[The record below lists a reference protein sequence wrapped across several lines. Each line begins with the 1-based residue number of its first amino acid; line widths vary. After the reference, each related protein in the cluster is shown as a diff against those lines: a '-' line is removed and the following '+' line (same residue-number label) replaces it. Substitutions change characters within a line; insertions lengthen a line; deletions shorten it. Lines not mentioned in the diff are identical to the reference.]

1 MIDPSIITRGAEM
14 AQLQQRQ
21 NMDALAD
28 LGGNLGQLVLGRR
41 INQMQQ
47 LKTPEEQQAFA
58 NKSIFS
64 PQLNQQLKAD
74 RTAATQAEMAKQ
86 KHEVDIYN
94 ARMQGDERKSNAYKN
109 TTQGQGYGLDNAGKL
124 MQAADRALMV
134 AAQSGDPMA
143 AKLALNNA
151 LKAGAINPETFK
163 QYNTQ
168 IDVLGTNP
176 EALKR
181 FAQGI
186 AFSNSKDPGSYLFT
200 TADNELDNATT
211 RRGQDID
218 QTIADNRLT
227 FDYEKTDA
235 ENQYKYDALE
245 QDENQFWASFNQK
258 DAQFYSDQD
267 FQLMKSKLEKQQVK
281 NETPEQ
287 KMERINN
294 TIGSADAARQAARA
308 AQDAA
313 ALINHP
319 GIASGTG
326 MTSLLG
332 VVPGTDAKD
341 FKARLENLKSQVFL
355 PTVKSLQG
363 MGALSNAEGEKIASA
378 VANLDPSLGQEALS
392 KQLTIL
398 AQEMSKSAKKAQ
410 KQTQNYAT
418 RGGTIQLQASRSS
431 QNQGSSKI
439 YTQAMIREYAR
450 QSGRSMQEIA
460 QAVRD
465 SGGVIQ

>member
-41 INQMQQ
+41 INQMRQ
-47 LKTPEEQQAFA
+47 LETPKEQQAFA

-74 RTAATQAEMAKQ
+74 QAAATQAEMAKQ

-94 ARMQGDERKSNAYKN
+94 AKMQGDEKKSNAYKN
-109 TTQGQGYGLDNAGKL
+109 TTQGQGYELENAGKKL
-124 MQAADRALMV
+124 VAINSAVQRAAMTGDKGV
-134 AAQSGDPMA
+134 AIIGLDAARRVGMISQEDYEQQYQLLSRMNPDQVKAYAQSV
-143 AKLALNNA
+143 
-151 LKAGAINPETFK
+151 T
-163 QYNTQ
+163 
-168 IDVLGTNP
+168 
-176 EALKR
+176 
-181 FAQGI
+181 
-186 AFSNSKDPGSYLFT
+186 FSNSKDPGSYLFT

-245 QDENQFWASFNQK
+245 QDENQFWANFNQK

-267 FQLMKSKLEKQQVK
+267 FQLMKAKLEKQQVK

-308 AQDAA
+308 AKDAA
-313 ALINHP
+313 DLINHP
-319 GIASGTG
+319 GIVSGTG

-355 PTVKSLQG
+355 PTVKALQG
-363 MGALSNAEGEKIASA
+363 MGALSNAEGEKIAAS

-392 KQLTIL
+392 KQLAIL
-398 AQEMSKSAKKAQ
+398 AQEMNNAAKKAQ

-418 RGGTIQLQASRSS
+418 RGGTIQLQTSRSS
-431 QNQGSSKI
+431 QNQGSGKI
-439 YTQAMIREYAR
+439 YTQAMIREYAK

-465 SGGVIQ
+465 SGGIIQ

>member
-1 MIDPSIITRGAEM
+1 MLDPNIILRGQQVENPFESA
-14 AQLQQRQ
+14 AQGIQFGQGLRQ
-21 NMDALAD
+21 L
-28 LGGNLGQLVLGRR
+28 LSGR
-41 INQMQQ
+41 QAGKMQQ
-47 LKTPEEQQAFA
+47 ITSPEDRQAFA
-58 NKSIFS
+58 NKSMFS
-64 PQLNQQLKAD
+64 RELNAQIKADALAQEQKALALQKHNADIGKTNSEAFKNNQQGSGFKLENSQKQLGAIQGAIQQAAMTGD
-74 RTAATQAEMAKQ
+74 KTAA
-86 KHEVDIYN
+86 II
-94 ARMQGDERKSNAYKN
+94 
-109 TTQGQGYGLDNAGKL
+109 GLDAANRVGLISPEDYSHQYKL
-124 MQAADRALMV
+124 LTAMTPEEV
-134 AAQSGDPMA
+134 KSYAQSVTFA
-143 AKLALNNA
+143 NA
-151 LKAGAINPETFK
+151 
-163 QYNTQ
+163 
-168 IDVLGTNP
+168 
-176 EALKR
+176 
-181 FAQGI
+181 
-186 AFSNSKDPGSYLFT
+186 KDPASLVYT
-200 TADNELDNATT
+200 SADNVLDNETA

-218 QTIADNRLT
+218 QTVADNRLA

-245 QDENQFWASFNQK
+245 QNENQFWADFNQK

-319 GIASGTG
+319 GIVSGTG

-392 KQLTIL
+392 KQLAIL
-398 AQEMSKSAKKAQ
+398 AQEMSNSAKKAQ

-418 RGGTIQLQASRSS
+418 RGGSIQLQSNRSN
-431 QNQGSSKI
+431 QNQGGGKI
-439 YTQAMIREYAR
+439 YTQAMIREYA
-450 QSGRSMQEIA
+450 QQTGRSMQEVA

-465 SGGVIQ
+465 SGGTIQ

>member
-47 LKTPEEQQAFA
+47 LKKPEDQQAFA

-74 RTAATQAEMAKQ
+74 QTAALKAANDQLKFNAELAKTGAETG
-86 KHEVDIYN
+86 KLGSE
-94 ARMQGDERKSNAYKN
+94 AFKN
-109 TTQGQGYGLDNAGKL
+109 DAQGQGYKLENAGKQL
-124 MQAADRALMV
+124 AAINSAVQQSAMTGDKGAAIIGLDAARRVGMISQEDYDQQYQLLRQMTPEQVKAY
-134 AAQSGDPMA
+134 AQSVTFA
-143 AKLALNNA
+143 NA
-151 LKAGAINPETFK
+151 
-163 QYNTQ
+163 
-168 IDVLGTNP
+168 
-176 EALKR
+176 
-181 FAQGI
+181 
-186 AFSNSKDPGSYLFT
+186 KDPGSYLFT

-308 AQDAA
+308 AKDAA
-313 ALINHP
+313 DLINHP
-319 GIASGTG
+319 GMQWGTG
-326 MTSLLG
+326 GASFLG
-332 VVPGTDAKD
+332 YMPGSIEKD
-341 FKARLENLKSQVFL
+341 LHARLENLKSQVFL
-355 PTVKSLQG
+355 PTVKALQG

-378 VANLDPSLGQEALS
+378 VANLDPSLGQEALA
-392 KQLTIL
+392 KQLAIL
-398 AQEMSKSAKKAQ
+398 AQQMSSSAKKAQ
-410 KQTQNYAT
+410 QQTQNYAT
-418 RGGTIQLQASRSS
+418 RGGTIQLQTSRSS
-431 QNQGSSKI
+431 QNQGSGKI
-439 YTQAMIREYAR
+439 YTQAMIREYAK
-450 QSGRSMQEIA
+450 QSGRSMQEVA